1 MRTNF
6 NFKAEWAVAIQMLSA
21 DIRLSVYETIL
32 SMGLHDISLADA
44 LDANGTVINDEDA
57 MNLLINVEKV
67 LTRRRRARERAAARR
82 RATAENNR
90 ISGNA
95 SGSSNDNAQP
105 TPVIDTK
112 APIAHSDTNPDT
124 DHGANSVMP
133 THDGPVKKTG
143 HKRRHKRK
151 HKSSRARH

>member
-44 LDANGTVINDEDA
+44 LAANGTVINDEDA
-57 MNLLINVEKV
+57 MNLLSNVEKV

-82 RATAENNR
+82 RAQKTDEKTVENIPEVSDVSTSEVSDGKTLTNT
-90 ISGNA
+90 S
-95 SGSSNDNAQP
+95 
-105 TPVIDTK
+105 
-112 APIAHSDTNPDT
+112 AP
-124 DHGANSVMP
+124 
-133 THDGPVKKTG
+133 
-143 HKRRHKRK
+143 RRHRHKHKKRK
-151 HKSSRARH
+151 NRNRTH